1 MFIKNNV
8 GRDAVWEAEQRGN
21 EELVRW
27 MLAYGDERTVGEYVE
42 GDGENAELE
51 EEGQVA
57 NVQTEEKQYPQSN
70 GTQGTVEKQ

>member
-1 MFIKNNV
+1 MFIKNTV

-42 GDGENAELE
+42 EDGESAELE
-51 EEGQVA
+51 EEGQVS
-57 NVQTEEKQYPQSN
+57 NVQTEEKQQPQSN
-70 GTQGTVEKQ
+70 GTQGSVEKQ